1 MPPPGRLRPPSRFIR
16 WALATWAVLAALE
29 FGAGPAQAAA
39 PAKPRGD
46 ALGFAVSFVDQ
57 NCIDCH
63 QTGTAKGDLILDAA
77 EANIPAND
85 PEKWERVV
93 RKLRHR
99 QMPPPGEPRADEP
112 AYDRMVA
119 HLESLLDSSSTKKP
133 NPGRTET
140 FRRLTRL
147 EYRNA
152 IRDLLDVEIDVSAL
166 LPKDEISLGFDNVT
180 VGELS
185 PTLLEQYLAAARK
198 ISQLAVGRP
207 VAAPRGETIFVP
219 PDLTQ
224 EDETDGLPLGTRGG
238 AEALFYFPADAE
250 YELQVRLTRH
260 RYEEVEG
267 LRRPHD
273 LEILL
278 DGRPVERFTVK
289 PPGRGI
295 RHDNVDR
302 HLNVR
307 VPVKAGAHRVG
318 AAFLRTSSALLEDL
332 YQPRLA
338 RFNLDRHPRTKP
350 AVYSLTVVGP
360 HAVTGTGDTRSRR
373 RLFATYPATP
383 AEEDACAT
391 RIVSTLMRRA
401 FRRPVAPD
409 DLTVPLRFYAE
420 TRQREGFEA
429 GIEMALRALL
439 VSPQFLFRIES
450 EPAGAPSGTVYR
462 IPEVELA
469 SRLSFFLWSSLPDD
483 ELLDHAERGTL
494 SRPQVLAGQT
504 RRMLG
509 DPRAAALVESF
520 AAQWLYL
527 RNLDAVA
534 PDARLFVDFDRN
546 LRQALRRE
554 TELLFESILREE
566 RSVLDLLR
574 ADYTHLNERLAKHYG
589 IPHVYGSHFR
599 RVALD
604 PESKRGGVLT
614 HGSIL
619 TVTSHANH
627 TSPVNRGNW
636 VLGNILGTPPKPPPP
651 NVPQLEAT
659 AATGRILSFRE
670 QIAEHRKAPACASC
684 HNLMDPVGF
693 AFENYDAI
701 GRWRPDDGG
710 VAIDASGNFPDG
722 TAFTGAASLQQ
733 AILRRP
739 ELFVQTVVEKLLT
752 YSLGRGVEH
761 HDMPAVRAIVKA
773 ARPEDYRLSAL
784 VLGLV
789 QSPPFQMR
797 KTK

>member
-1 MPPPGRLRPPSRFIR
+1 MTLPCRPRPPAGVST
-16 WALATWAVLAALE
+16 WALATWTVLASGL
-29 FGAGPAQAAA
+29 FVSSPGRAAES
-39 PAKPRGD
+39 AKARGD
-46 ALGFAVSFVDQ
+46 VLRFAVSFVDQ

-63 QTGTAKGDLILDAA
+63 QPGTAKGDLTLDPA
-77 EANIPAND
+77 EANVPAND
-85 PEKWERVV
+85 AEKWERVI
-93 RKLRHR
+93 RKLRPR
-99 QMPPPGEPRADEP
+99 QMPPLGEPRPEEAEY
-112 AYDRMVA
+112 ARMVA
-119 HLESLLDSSSTKKP
+119 HLESLLDRSAAEKP

-152 IRDLLDVEIDVSAL
+152 IRDLLDLEVDVSAL

-185 PTLLEQYLAAARK
+185 PTLLESYLTAARK

-207 VAAPRGETIFVP
+207 AAAPRTETMFIP
-219 PDLTQ
+219 PDQTQ
-224 EDETDGLPLGTRGG
+224 EDDTDGLPLGTRGG
-238 AEALFYFPADAE
+238 AEVPFYFPADAE

-278 DGRPVERFTVK
+278 DGRPVERFTVT
-289 PPGRGI
+289 PPAKGKK
-295 RHDNVDR
+295 HDHVDR

-307 VPVKAGAHRVG
+307 VPVKAGSHRVG
-318 AAFLRTSSALLEDL
+318 AAFLRNSSALLENES
-332 YQPRLA
+332 QPRLA
-338 RFNLDRHPRTKP
+338 HFNLDRHARTKP

-360 HAVTGTGDTRSRR
+360 YDATGPGDTRSRR
-373 RLFATYPATP
+373 RVFATYPATP
-383 AEEDACAT
+383 AEEEACAA

-401 FRRPVAPD
+401 FRRPVD
-409 DLTVPLRFYAE
+409 QKDLAAPLRFYAE

-429 GIEMALRALL
+429 GIEMALRAVLM
-439 VSPQFLFRIES
+439 SPQFLFRIES
-450 EPAGAPSGTVYR
+450 EPAGAAPGTVYR
-462 IPEVELA
+462 IPDVELA

-483 ELLDHAERGTL
+483 ELLELAARGTL
-494 SRPQVLAGQT
+494 GQPQVLAAQT
-504 RRMLG
+504 RRMLR
-509 DPRAAALVESF
+509 DPRAGALVDSF

-534 PDARLFVDFDRN
+534 PDGRLFVDFDHN

-554 TELLFESILREE
+554 TELLFESILRED

-589 IPHVYGSHFR
+589 IPHVYGSQFR
-599 RVALD
+599 RVPLG
-604 PESKRGGVLT
+604 PESRRGGVLT

-651 NVPQLEAT
+651 NVPQLEAA
-659 AATGRILSFRE
+659 AATGKILSFRE
-670 QIAEHRKAPACASC
+670 QIEKHRKSPACASC

-701 GRWRPDDGG
+701 GRWRLDDGG

-739 ELFVQTVVEKLLT
+739 ELFVQTMVEKLLT

-761 HDMPAVRAIVKA
+761 YDAPAIRAIVRA